1 MLFRKKI
8 DRYCTYCQFAGKIDD
23 ETMVCQFCGIVPS
36 DHRCRRFRY
45 DPLRRIPGRPAA
57 QAHPR
62 RRRFFAVSLADS
74 DAPSRFTVGADDS
87 VRPVCPPA
95 PTNCAPTEKILTDFL
110 HFFLQTGCK
119 EVRSHVQ

>member
-36 DHRCRRFRY
+36 NHRCRRFRY

-57 QAHPR
+57 PKHTHDDADFPCNPASGRKQRLFGNLR
-62 RRRFFAVSLADS
+62 RIRTQFPISL
-74 DAPSRFTVGADDS
+74 
-87 VRPVCPPA
+87 
-95 PTNCAPTEKILTDFL
+95 
-110 HFFLQTGCK
+110 
-119 EVRSHVQ
+119 